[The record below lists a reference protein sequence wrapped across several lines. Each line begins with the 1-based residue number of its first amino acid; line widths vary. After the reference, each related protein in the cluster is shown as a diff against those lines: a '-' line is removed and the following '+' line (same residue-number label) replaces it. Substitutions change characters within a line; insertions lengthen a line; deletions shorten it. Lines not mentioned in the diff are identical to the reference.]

1 VVMFR
6 AVLAYS
12 LIFAILAGNFSR
24 FFIYTGFEAN
34 QKYIAAELC
43 VNRSKP
49 MMHCNGKC
57 YLAKK
62 IKQAEEKEKKEEQS
76 QKSRYQEAILTS
88 VIVIEERFAT
98 PVESGFPEL
107 RYVLSHLSPAVF
119 HPPQAL
125 G

>member
-1 VVMFR
+1 MLR
-6 AVLAYS
+6 AIFAYS
-12 LIFAILAGNFSR
+12 LIVAILAGNFSR

-62 IKQAEEKEKKEEQS
+62 LKQAEEKEKKEEQS
-76 QKSRYQEAILTS
+76 QKSRYQEAMLTGR
-88 VIVIEERFAT
+88 VVLGERFAT
-98 PVESGFPEL
+98 WLKPNFPEPWF
-107 RYVLSHLSPAVF
+107 VLNDRSSTIF
-119 HPPQAL
+119 HPPRIL